1 MEIVLE
7 YLPADL
13 WPSPAGWTVVGRV
26 GHQALAY
33 DPERRPFLLSDGEEP
48 VPLDP
53 DEVNA
58 ALVDAVAAAA
68 IKVWPG
74 GWTNAFPLAFGL
86 NRRTT
91 QPDKIAKKGLNPVV
105 LRSLAYAAYGYDAA
119 GKGAL
124 LSAIAFYAD
133 RYGTHSNT
141 SAHPRENLA
150 EAERAAE
157 NALALLRE
165 VRQGKTLAMM
175 RREREEGSDS

>member
-13 WPSPAGWTVVGRV
+13 WPCPVGWTIVGRV
-26 GHQALAY
+26 GSQALAY
-33 DPERRPFLLSDGEEP
+33 DPERRPFLLGDGEP
-48 VPLDP
+48 QPLDP
-53 DEVNA
+53 AEVNA

-105 LRSLAYAAYGYDAA
+105 LRSLAFAAKDYDAP
-119 GKGAL
+119 GMGAL

-133 RYGTHSNT
+133 RFGTQSNT
-141 SAHPRENLA
+141 SAHPHENLA
-150 EAERAAE
+150 DAEMAAD
-157 NALALLRE
+157 NAFALLRE
-165 VRQGKTLAMM
+165 VRQGKTLAML
-175 RREREEGSDS
+175 RRDREERSDS

>member
-1 MEIVLE
+1 MEIHLD
-7 YLPADL
+7 YMLADL

-33 DPERRPFLLSDGEEP
+33 DPERQPFLLSEGEQP

-53 DEVNA
+53 AEVNA

-105 LRSLAYAAYGYDAA
+105 LRCLAYAADGYDAP

-133 RYGTHSNT
+133 RYGSSSTT
-141 SAHPRENLA
+141 SAHPHENLA
-150 EAERAAE
+150 EAERAAGD
-157 NALALLRE
+157 AFHLLRE